1 MAGRHGDVFRNTFK
15 EPRRITNQHTSYEV
29 VMLRLA

>member
-1 MAGRHGDVFRNTFK
+1 LRNTFE
-15 EPRRITNQHTSYEV
+15 EPRGITTQCLTSYEV